1 MKKNTTTVLLSIN
14 ILLITILFSFI
25 FIYYNSKS
33 KIVYV
38 NTIQLFE
45 NFTMTKEFKKA
56 GEKEFNLIKTKV
68 DSLYAKLQSVP
79 NDTTE
84 KKLLMEQ
91 FIQKKEELEKFNE
104 SFATK
109 QSSKIWIRIKAYS
122 TEFSKIN
129 NYQLILGEQNGTFIL
144 SADEKID
151 VTNALLSYLNK
162 KYEGIE

>member
-14 ILLITILFSFI
+14 VFLIIILLSSL
-25 FIYYNSKS
+25 FIYFNSKS

-38 NTIQLFE
+38 NTTQLFE

-56 GEKEFNLIKTKV
+56 GEKEFNLIKIKV
-68 DSLYAKLQSVP
+68 DSLYGKLQSAP
-79 NDTTE
+79 NDSSE
-84 KKLLMEQ
+84 KKLLMQQ
-91 FIQKKEELEKFNE
+91 FIQHKEELEKFNE
-104 SFATK
+104 LFATQ

-122 TEFSKIN
+122 SEFSKKN
-129 NYQLILGEQNGTFIL
+129 NYQLIIGEQNGTVIL
-144 SADEKID
+144 AADEKID